1 MSNTINARRLKEL
14 ADEAGVV
21 ELARDTLLRDSAV
34 PAPVATDA
42 NRAQAISFLAQ
53 RRVQRGG
60 HKDPGKGIKGVFRSS
75 TKKEQLN
82 DPKNWQWSNEELD
95 EALSAVIDN
104 ADTGQFGFCPGG
116 VRSAF

>member
-1 MSNTINARRLKEL
+1 MSNINTRRLKEL

-21 ELARDTLLRDSAV
+21 ELARDPPLRASAA
-34 PAPVATDA
+34 PAPVATEA
-42 NRAQAISFLAQ
+42 NRAQAISLLAQ
-53 RRVQRGG
+53 RRVQKGG
-60 HKDPGKGIKGVFRSS
+60 HKDAGKGIKGVFRSS

-104 ADTGQFGFCPGG
+104 ADTGQSGICPGG
-116 VRSAF
+116 MRSCF